1 MNKIYSG
8 RFFYEKITDK
18 MHSRKRA
25 RACRQHFD
33 YLSVC
38 VEYGGGSGK
47 KFDFNEITTLNTFDG
62 ANKAFY
68 MVAGISYIIILILT
82 SVMVILGALGL
93 IGGIFD
99 IKGLNMTTANRSL
112 SIISLILSALAMG
125 MMITY
130 VALLDVTA
138 MIGAGVIT
146 TFLLAIVAVVG
157 AFVAQSR
164 KIYRV

>member
-1 MNKIYSG
+1 MKKSQIRCVVGNSLVLVASILTICLFALNMVEGVG
-8 RFFYEKITDK
+8 RNSI
-18 MHSRKRA
+18 
-25 RACRQHFD
+25 
-33 YLSVC
+33 
-38 VEYGGGSGK
+38 
-47 KFDFNEITTLNTFDG
+47 FNEITTLNTFDG

-112 SIISLILSALAMG
+112 SIISLILAALAMG

-130 VALLDVTA
+130 VVLLSVTA

>member
-1 MNKIYSG
+1 MKKSQIRCIVGNALVLVASILTICLFALNMVEGVG
-8 RFFYEKITDK
+8 RNSI
-18 MHSRKRA
+18 
-25 RACRQHFD
+25 
-33 YLSVC
+33 
-38 VEYGGGSGK
+38 
-47 KFDFNEITTLNTFDG
+47 FNEITTLNTFDG

-112 SIISLILSALAMG
+112 STISLILSALAMG

-146 TFLLAIVAVVG
+146 TFLLAIVVVVG

>member
-1 MNKIYSG
+1 MKKSQIRCVVGNSLVLVASILTICLFALNMVEGVG
-8 RFFYEKITDK
+8 RNSI
-18 MHSRKRA
+18 
-25 RACRQHFD
+25 
-33 YLSVC
+33 
-38 VEYGGGSGK
+38 
-47 KFDFNEITTLNTFDG
+47 FNEITTLNTFNG

-68 MVAGISYIIILILT
+68 MVSGISYIIILILT

>member
-1 MNKIYSG
+1 MKKSQIRCVVGNSLVLVASILTICLFALNMVEGVG
-8 RFFYEKITDK
+8 RNSI
-18 MHSRKRA
+18 
-25 RACRQHFD
+25 
-33 YLSVC
+33 
-38 VEYGGGSGK
+38 
-47 KFDFNEITTLNTFDG
+47 FNEITTLNTFDG

>member
-1 MNKIYSG
+1 
-8 RFFYEKITDK
+8 
-18 MHSRKRA
+18 
-25 RACRQHFD
+25 
-33 YLSVC
+33 
-38 VEYGGGSGK
+38 
-47 KFDFNEITTLNTFDG
+47 
-62 ANKAFY
+62 
-68 MVAGISYIIILILT
+68 
-82 SVMVILGALGL
+82 
-93 IGGIFD
+93 
-99 IKGLNMTTANRSL
+99 MTTANRSL

>member
-1 MNKIYSG
+1 
-8 RFFYEKITDK
+8 
-18 MHSRKRA
+18 
-25 RACRQHFD
+25 
-33 YLSVC
+33 
-38 VEYGGGSGK
+38 
-47 KFDFNEITTLNTFDG
+47 
-62 ANKAFY
+62 
-68 MVAGISYIIILILT
+68 
-82 SVMVILGALGL
+82 MVILGALGL

>member
-1 MNKIYSG
+1 MKKSQIRCVVGNSLVLVASILTICLFALNMVEGVG
-8 RFFYEKITDK
+8 RNSI
-18 MHSRKRA
+18 
-25 RACRQHFD
+25 
-33 YLSVC
+33 
-38 VEYGGGSGK
+38 
-47 KFDFNEITTLNTFDG
+47 FNEITTLNTFNG
-62 ANKAFY
+62 ANKAYY
-68 MVAGISYIIILILT
+68 MVAGISYIIILILM